1 MNKIFFSR
9 LKTGAVM
16 FAVAGAMAFSGAVG
30 VAGTAKADSSD
41 IATCDYEEHGKANT
55 NNTLFTH
62 DNSISVSY
70 SDFRYKYNSTNV
82 YIYPTVGPM
91 LYFRVQGAYSSS
103 GKDVANMSNAHGVP
117 LGVEASFTNTV
128 KKNTASYAR
137 LKKRHSKTVP
147 VSSKGW
153 WSPDSTKN
161 YSVYN

>member
-1 MNKIFFSR
+1 MNKKIITR

-16 FAVAGAMAFSGAVG
+16 FAVAGAMAFSGAAG

-41 IATCDYEEHGKANT
+41 IATYSEKTDAPNT
-55 NNTLFTH
+55 DNALFTH

-128 KKNTASYAR
+128 KKNSASYAR

-161 YSVYN
+161 YTVYN

>member
-1 MNKIFFSR
+1 MNKKIITR
-9 LKTGAVM
+9 LKTGAVI
-16 FAVAGAMAFSGAVG
+16 FAVAGAMAFSGAAG

-41 IATCDYEEHGKANT
+41 IATYSEKTDAPNT
-55 NNTLFTH
+55 DNALFTH

-128 KKNTASYAR
+128 KKNSASYAR

-153 WSPDSTKN
+153 WSPDSTNN
-161 YSVYN
+161 YTVYN